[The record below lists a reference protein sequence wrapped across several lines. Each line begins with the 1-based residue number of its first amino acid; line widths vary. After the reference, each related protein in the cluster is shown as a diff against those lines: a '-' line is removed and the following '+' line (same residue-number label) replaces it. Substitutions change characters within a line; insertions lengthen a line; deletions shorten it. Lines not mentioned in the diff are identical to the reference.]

1 MTDNKK
7 LAEDI
12 GNVFSNIAKRQNIYD
27 WLSQQPLSHDWK
39 KEDIQKCKPEYV
51 AVLTKDEREF
61 LLKDCED
68 SLRYKY
74 KNDEAERKNRKSF
87 KRLGCVFA
95 VIALFIDIVFFKY
108 ILAFISGLCFVF
120 GIDKSGNGYV
130 AENSPR
136 KKVYDYLASHP
147 NAREEFLAANKKIL
161 DAEAERRDTE
171 KRALARIT
179 EDFYKETQKVTR
191 AFSKFIK
198 KSARQHCVD
207 YFIDNSV
214 EYGSGLKMPTR
225 RIFQLFVGLDLLKVC
240 ERLGYPYDIFNLSFF
255 PFVSLSISYP
265 DVDTEWDYEDLS
277 WRSPYSKAEEYY
289 EDIQHCV
296 GENTNAGVE
305 YFGIYI
311 LQKSGYG
318 HEDEY
323 LRLIYRFASLVA
335 KADGNIS
342 TEEADQ
348 LKAIQRQVNEF
359 CSQKN
364 ENDLPLPPE
373 LPAPKPKKPEQPADN
388 AHADE
393 KPVQQKEAQPDT
405 KQDEAEKPKP
415 AKPALEQLDELIGLE
430 GVKAEIHKLH
440 NYVKIQRKRE
450 ACGMQSVPLA
460 VHCVFTG
467 NPGTG
472 KTTVARI
479 LAEIFKDLGLL
490 TKGHLVETD
499 RSGLVAEYVGQTAVK
514 TNKIIDS
521 ALDGVLFIDEAY
533 TLASGG
539 SNDYGHEAVATLL
552 KRMEDNRDRLIV
564 VIAGYKDEMQKFID
578 MNPGLQSRFTR
589 YINFEDYNALALAR
603 IFRLNAKRYGYT
615 LSPDADRRLNTV
627 LTDMVLHK
635 DEHFGNAR
643 EVRNLFEQTLQH
655 QADRLIG
662 IENVSE
668 HDLATIEAEDII
680 G

>member
-1 MTDNKK
+1 MEDYNK
-7 LAEDI
+7 LAERI
-12 GNVFSNIAKRQNIYD
+12 GKILNQNDPKEQIFD
-27 WLSQQPLSHDWK
+27 WLAQQPLSRDWNK
-39 KEDIQKCKPEYV
+39 YELIGCSARRL
-51 AVLTKDEREF
+51 AVLTPEQQELFLSDWEKKHGIKHAEADEQKLVLSRTVFIMATIFFAFMVYASVVSGFTNLTIIYCCFIAVF
-61 LLKDCED
+61 LFLIWATFANTD
-68 SLRYKY
+68 SAPR
-74 KNDEAERKNRKSF
+74 
-87 KRLGCVFA
+87 KRLK
-95 VIALFIDIVFFKY
+95 KY
-108 ILAFISGLCFVF
+108 LEA
-120 GIDKSGNGYV
+120 
-130 AENSPR
+130 
-136 KKVYDYLASHP
+136 HP
-147 NAREEFLAANKKIL
+147 SARLDFLAANKKIL
-161 DAEAERRDTE
+161 EKEAEEARKKQSESIESTGISEEFFTSNQSLAEEFAAFVRKAAKNDDVVKFL
-171 KRALARIT
+171 KRIVQY
-179 EDFYKETQKVTR
+179 ENSTQLTPNT
-191 AFSKFIK
+191 IL
-198 KSARQHCVD
+198 
-207 YFIDNSV
+207 
-214 EYGSGLKMPTR
+214 E
-225 RIFQLFVGLDLLKVC
+225 LFAGLDMLKVS
-240 ERLGYPYDIFNLSFF
+240 ERLGHPFDKDSLASF
-255 PFVSLSISYP
+255 PFIAVSLGFNDYKLDHWDLSNQTEHSYQEMGEIYYNAVMKGVGMNKDA
-265 DVDTEWDYEDLS
+265 DVDFFGLYIF
-277 WRSPYSKAEEYY
+277 RS
-289 EDIQHCV
+289 
-296 GENTNAGVE
+296 
-305 YFGIYI
+305 
-311 LQKSGYG
+311 SGYD
-318 HEDEY
+318 HEEDY
-323 LRLIYRFASLVA
+323 LRFMYRFASLVA
-335 KADGNIS
+335 KANGNIS
-342 TEEADQ
+342 TEEATI
-348 LKAIQRQVNEF
+348 LKEIQSQINEI
-359 CSQKN
+359 CNQKN
-364 ENDLPLPPE
+364 TAETQQVQTEDKKE
-373 LPAPKPKKPEQPADN
+373 QTAP
-388 AHADE
+388 
-393 KPVQQKEAQPDT
+393 QQ
-405 KQDEAEKPKP
+405 AEP

-490 TKGHLVETD
+490 KKGHLVETD

-564 VIAGYKDEMQKFID
+564 IIAGYKGEMQKFID

-589 YINFEDYNALALAR
+589 YINFEDYNALSLAR
-603 IFRLNAKRYGYT
+603 IFRINATRYGYT

-668 HDLATIEAEDII
+668 HDLATIEAEDIVK
-680 G
+680 

>member
-1 MTDNKK
+1 MEDYNK
-7 LAEDI
+7 LAERI
-12 GNVFSNIAKRQNIYD
+12 GKILNQNDPKEQIFD
-27 WLSQQPLSHDWK
+27 WLAKQPLSRDWNK
-39 KEDIQKCKPEYV
+39 YELIGCSARRL
-51 AVLTKDEREF
+51 AVLTPEQQELFLSDWEKKHGIKHADADEQKLVLIRTVF
-61 LLKDCED
+61 IMATIFFAFMVYASVVSGFTNLTIIYCCFIAVLLIMIWATFANTD
-68 SLRYKY
+68 STPR
-74 KNDEAERKNRKSF
+74 
-87 KRLGCVFA
+87 KRLK
-95 VIALFIDIVFFKY
+95 KY
-108 ILAFISGLCFVF
+108 LEA
-120 GIDKSGNGYV
+120 
-130 AENSPR
+130 
-136 KKVYDYLASHP
+136 HP
-147 NAREEFLAANKKIL
+147 NAREEFLAANKEIL
-161 DAEAERRDTE
+161 EKEAEEARKKQSESIESIGISEEFFTSNQSLAEEFAAFVRKAAKNSE
-171 KRALARIT
+171 VVKFLKRIVQY
-179 EDFYKETQKVTR
+179 ENSTQLTPGT
-191 AFSKFIK
+191 IL
-198 KSARQHCVD
+198 
-207 YFIDNSV
+207 
-214 EYGSGLKMPTR
+214 E
-225 RIFQLFVGLDLLKVC
+225 LFAGLDMLKVS
-240 ERLGYPYDIFNLSFF
+240 ERLGHPFDKDSLASF
-255 PFVSLSISYP
+255 PFIAVSLGFNDYKLDHWDLSNQTEHSYQEMGEIYYNAVMKGVGMNKDA
-265 DVDTEWDYEDLS
+265 DVDFFGLYIF
-277 WRSPYSKAEEYY
+277 RS
-289 EDIQHCV
+289 
-296 GENTNAGVE
+296 
-305 YFGIYI
+305 
-311 LQKSGYG
+311 SGYG
-318 HEDEY
+318 HEEDY
-323 LRLIYRFASLVA
+323 LRFIYRFASLVA
-335 KADGNIS
+335 KANGNIS
-342 TEEADQ
+342 AEEADI
-348 LKAIQRQVNEF
+348 LKEIQSQINEI
-359 CSQKN
+359 CNQKN
-364 ENDLPLPPE
+364 TAETQQVQTEDKKE
-373 LPAPKPKKPEQPADN
+373 QTAP
-388 AHADE
+388 
-393 KPVQQKEAQPDT
+393 QQ
-405 KQDEAEKPKP
+405 AEP

-490 TKGHLVETD
+490 KKGHLVETD

-564 VIAGYKDEMQKFID
+564 IIAGYKDEMQKFID

-603 IFRLNAKRYGYT
+603 IFHLNAKRYGYT
-615 LSPDADRRLNTV
+615 LSPDAERRLNTV

-668 HDLATIEAEDII
+668 HDLSTIEAEDIVK
-680 G
+680 

>member
-1 MTDNKK
+1 MEDYNK
-7 LAEDI
+7 LAERI
-12 GNVFSNIAKRQNIYD
+12 GKILNQNDPKEQIFD
-27 WLSQQPLSHDWK
+27 WLAKQPLSRDWNK
-39 KEDIQKCKPEYV
+39 YELIGCSARRL
-51 AVLTKDEREF
+51 AVLTPEQQELFLSDWEKKHGIKHADADEQKLVLIRTVF
-61 LLKDCED
+61 IMATIFFAFMVYASVVSGFTNLTIIYCCFIAVLLIMIWATFANTD
-68 SLRYKY
+68 STPR
-74 KNDEAERKNRKSF
+74 
-87 KRLGCVFA
+87 KRLK
-95 VIALFIDIVFFKY
+95 KY
-108 ILAFISGLCFVF
+108 LEA
-120 GIDKSGNGYV
+120 
-130 AENSPR
+130 
-136 KKVYDYLASHP
+136 HP
-147 NAREEFLAANKKIL
+147 NAREEFLAANKEIL
-161 DAEAERRDTE
+161 EKEAEEARKKQSESIESIGISEEFFTSNQSLAEEFAAFVRKAAKNSE
-171 KRALARIT
+171 VVKFLKRIVQY
-179 EDFYKETQKVTR
+179 ENSTQLTPGT
-191 AFSKFIK
+191 IL
-198 KSARQHCVD
+198 
-207 YFIDNSV
+207 
-214 EYGSGLKMPTR
+214 E
-225 RIFQLFVGLDLLKVC
+225 LFAGLDMLKVS
-240 ERLGYPYDIFNLSFF
+240 ERLGHPFDKDSLASF
-255 PFVSLSISYP
+255 PFIAVSLGFNDYKLDHWDLSNQTEHSYQEMGEIYYNAVMKGVGMNKDA
-265 DVDTEWDYEDLS
+265 DVDFFGLYIF
-277 WRSPYSKAEEYY
+277 RS
-289 EDIQHCV
+289 
-296 GENTNAGVE
+296 
-305 YFGIYI
+305 
-311 LQKSGYG
+311 SGYG
-318 HEDEY
+318 HEEDY
-323 LRLIYRFASLVA
+323 LRFIYRFASLVA
-335 KADGNIS
+335 KANGNIS
-342 TEEADQ
+342 AEEADI
-348 LKAIQRQVNEF
+348 LKEIQSQINEI
-359 CSQKN
+359 CNQKN
-364 ENDLPLPPE
+364 TAETQQVQTEDKKE
-373 LPAPKPKKPEQPADN
+373 QTAP
-388 AHADE
+388 
-393 KPVQQKEAQPDT
+393 QQ
-405 KQDEAEKPKP
+405 AEP

-490 TKGHLVETD
+490 KKGHLVETD

-564 VIAGYKDEMQKFID
+564 IIAGYKDEMQKFID

-603 IFRLNAKRYGYT
+603 IFHLNAKRYGYT
-615 LSPDADRRLNTV
+615 LSPDAERRLNTV